1 MIFNRTFP
9 PNGKVYKINNKILRR
24 NKIKLTLSL
33 LLNAA
38 WLRGRRNNAPT
49 EEEVLKSLGISM
61 MKKENS
67 KKVALENPFVRDG
80 TEESEIP
87 TKAEFPVYK
96 EYEELGPTRKS

>member
-1 MIFNRTFP
+1 
-9 PNGKVYKINNKILRR
+9 
-24 NKIKLTLSL
+24 
-33 LLNAA
+33 
-38 WLRGRRNNAPT
+38 
-49 EEEVLKSLGISM
+49 M